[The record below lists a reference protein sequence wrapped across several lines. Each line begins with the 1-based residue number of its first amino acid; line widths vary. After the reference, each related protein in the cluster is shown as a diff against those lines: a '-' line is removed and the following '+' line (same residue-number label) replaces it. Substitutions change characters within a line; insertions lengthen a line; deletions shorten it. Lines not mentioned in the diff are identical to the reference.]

1 METGNLLT
9 RQPSKVQN
17 LNNFQ
22 DAMRLFYGKTD
33 VTSFNYEQLLKF
45 KQPIAHIQAQH
56 SSAFAKTVNANEM
69 CGLVP
74 TLYLARNASVMLTVT
89 LWPEVG
95 LCNGATGKVIDIIYA
110 ENDFPR
116 SLPLSEIVQFDNYK
130 GPSFVDT
137 LPNIVPIC
145 PITITADTVDFMK
158 DCKYH

>member
-56 SSAFAKTVNANEM
+56 SSAFAKQ
-69 CGLVP
+69 
-74 TLYLARNASVMLTVT
+74 SMLMKC
-89 LWPEVG
+89 VG
-95 LCNGATGKVIDIIYA
+95 
-110 ENDFPR
+110 
-116 SLPLSEIVQFDNYK
+116 
-130 GPSFVDT
+130 
-137 LPNIVPIC
+137 
-145 PITITADTVDFMK
+145 
-158 DCKYH
+158 